1 MEETMT
7 YEKFYDVIKKETS
20 GVLRVTIPSK
30 MAQFAGFSEGD
41 KVEIMIKK
49 MVAPEASENEDS

>member
-1 MEETMT
+1 MT